1 MKKVGIRALSSE
13 EWQLEG
19 NLVLKE
25 GKVYMPKDEEL
36 RVEIIQLHYDIL
48 VAGYRGKWKTT
59 ELVTRNYWWPGVT
72 RNVGRYVEECDI
84 CQRIKNRTE
93 ILIVKLKL
101 SEVPKRPQ
109 IYLIV
114 DLITKLPLVA
124 GNDAIK
130 AESGRL

>member
-25 GKVYMPKDEEL
+25 EKVYMPKDEEL

-72 RNVGRYVEECDI
+72 RNVGRYLEECDI
-84 CQRIKNRTE
+84 CQRMKNRTE
-93 ILIVKLKL
+93 ILIGKLKL
-101 SEVPKRPQ
+101 SEVPERP
-109 IYLIV
+109 
-114 DLITKLPLVA
+114 
-124 GNDAIK
+124 
-130 AESGRL
+130 